1 MKTFKKVLA
10 SALAAAMVVTAF
22 PVTNA
27 EAASTAKLNKTK
39 ATVYAGQSTTLKVTT
54 PKAWKSVKVTAS
66 KKGAAAKITKV
77 SGKKVTVK
85 AVKAGTAKVTVK
97 VTAKKAGK
105 KVSKTLK
112 ATVTV
117 KNPSL
122 SVKAA
127 KEVAVGATEK
137 ITATVKPAGT
147 KVTYTS
153 NNKEVATV
161 DAKGVVTG
169 VKAGDV
175 TITVKAGKTKKTVK
189 MTVVAALSAK
199 QTKTKEIT
207 VTSATPVTKDS
218 KISVKRG
225 SVEIAL
231 DEKIGVAIDAT
242 TGKTVVL
249 TTAAKLTKGDYT
261 VTIDDKTV
269 DFQAEDEKVE
279 SIEFTSDKAVLQKP
293 ASGTTYTTAKVA
305 YKVYNQFKEDVT
317 SSTNGAITV
326 NGNGATK
333 TAAGEVTFT
342 NANGYRLNDVVAAV
356 VIYQANAQAVTKS
369 GTFTISNEA
378 AISEITIKDG
388 VYNKK
393 GEAITLDED
402 YDLSKGAYVLV
413 SAKDQ
418 YGNDVTTLDWSAA
431 TTKNAIV
438 QVAGGLTNLKA
449 AATTSE
455 EITVAGVKYAGI
467 KLAKDNISNPIGAG
481 NATLIVISNGTGK
494 TAQGTVTVANGV
506 KVDTITINVPST
518 IYGGEDNELTYSAK
532 DTYGKDVTSVNALA
546 AVTGIDSSK
555 STGAIWVKEDPLT
568 GNAKMYYTAASN
580 TTGVAAYDVKA
591 LLTKTYKASTVN
603 FTIQPNAVPTA
614 ITGTKDLTT
623 GAIVGGKIDVK
634 LDNIKVVDQ
643 YGRAITPASPYVVTA
658 SVQNDSASTGLDGK
672 TLSSAATQTTA
683 LVAGESKV
691 KFTLYNNTTAV
702 NDYTVTFTGV
712 NADDIKTYE
721 VADIATL
728 YMGTTAGTAYDKT
741 ADVKGVTAD
750 GVKVAFSDYTVA
762 CDQGIIDT
770 DNKKIKSTDLT
781 SGLLKDKD
789 SAEVTLVFT
798 MANGTSIEKK
808 VTLSKAAPQVKTVK
822 LKNDKEAFELSAT
835 DANNASGLYAKLAGL
850 IEAKDQY
857 GVDIASTATPRVT
870 VTDIKKATGSTIAVT
885 SNGLSTAS
893 IKNAIAGDVATITLT
908 FAGGTTF
915 KAKLVVEA

>member
-1 MKTFKKVLA
+1 M
-10 SALAAAMVVTAF
+10 
-22 PVTNA
+22 
-27 EAASTAKLNKTK
+27 
-39 ATVYAGQSTTLKVTT
+39 
-54 PKAWKSVKVTAS
+54 
-66 KKGAAAKITKV
+66 
-77 SGKKVTVK
+77 
-85 AVKAGTAKVTVK
+85 
-97 VTAKKAGK
+97 
-105 KVSKTLK
+105 
-112 ATVTV
+112 
-117 KNPSL
+117 
-122 SVKAA
+122 
-127 KEVAVGATEK
+127 
-137 ITATVKPAGT
+137 
-147 KVTYTS
+147 
-153 NNKEVATV
+153 
-161 DAKGVVTG
+161 
-169 VKAGDV
+169 
-175 TITVKAGKTKKTVK
+175 
-189 MTVVAALSAK
+189 
-199 QTKTKEIT
+199 
-207 VTSATPVTKDS
+207 
-218 KISVKRG
+218 
-225 SVEIAL
+225 
-231 DEKIGVAIDAT
+231 
-242 TGKTVVL
+242 
-249 TTAAKLTKGDYT
+249 
-261 VTIDDKTV
+261 
-269 DFQAEDEKVE
+269 
-279 SIEFTSDKAVLQKP
+279 
-293 ASGTTYTTAKVA
+293 
-305 YKVYNQFKEDVT
+305 
-317 SSTNGAITV
+317 
-326 NGNGATK
+326 
-333 TAAGEVTFT
+333 TFT

-378 AISEITIKDG
+378 AISEITIKEV

-467 KLAKDNISNPIGAG
+467 KLAKDNTSNPIGAG

-532 DTYGKDVTSVNALA
+532 DTYGKDVTSVSALA
-546 AVTGIDSSK
+546 AVTGIDSLK

-623 GAIVGGKIDVK
+623 GAIVGNTIDVK

-643 YGRAITPASPYVVTA
+643 YGRAITPASPYVVEA
-658 SVQNDSASTGLDGK
+658 SVENDDATTGLNGK
-672 TLSSAATQTTA
+672 SLSSTATTTNA
-683 LVAGESKV
+683 LTAGESKV
-691 KFTLYNNTTAV
+691 KFTLYNDTTAV

-712 NADDIKTYE
+712 NADDIKSYE
-721 VADIATL
+721 VADIDTL
-728 YMGTTAGTAYDKT
+728 YMGATANTAYDKT

-762 CDQGIIDT
+762 CDQGIIDN

-789 SAEVTLVFT
+789 SAEATLVFT

-822 LKNDKEAFELSAT
+822 LKNDKEAFEVAAASAT
-835 DANNASGLYAKLAGL
+835 GNVYDAVKGL

-857 GVDIASTATPRVT
+857 GVDIASSATPRVT
-870 VTDIKKATGSTIAVT
+870 VTDIKKAASSAISVT
-885 SNGLSTAS
+885 NNGLSTAS
-893 IKNAIAGDVATITLT
+893 ITGAIAGDVATITLT

-915 KAKLVVEA
+915 KAKLVVGA

>member
-1 MKTFKKVLA
+1 M
-10 SALAAAMVVTAF
+10 
-22 PVTNA
+22 PG
-27 EAASTAKLNKTK
+27 
-39 ATVYAGQSTTLKVTT
+39 YC
-54 PKAWKSVKVTAS
+54 
-66 KKGAAAKITKV
+66 
-77 SGKKVTVK
+77 
-85 AVKAGTAKVTVK
+85 VK

-122 SVKAA
+122 TLKAA
-127 KEVAVGATEK
+127 NEVAVGATEQIK
-137 ITATVKPAGT
+137 TTVKPAGT

-153 NNKEVATV
+153 SDKEIATV
-161 DAKGVVTG
+161 DTKGVVTG
-169 VKAGDV
+169 VKAGAV
-175 TITVKAGKTKKTVK
+175 TITVKAGKTTKTVK

-231 DEKIGVAIDAT
+231 DEKNGVAIDAT

-293 ASGTTYTTAKVA
+293 ATGTTYTTAKAA
-305 YKVYNQFKEDVT
+305 YKVYNQFKEDIT
-317 SSTNGAITV
+317 SSTNGAVTV
-326 NGNGATK
+326 NGNGASK

-342 NANGYRLNDVVAAV
+342 NTNGYRLNDVVAAV

-449 AATTSE
+449 VATASE

-467 KLAKDNISNPIGAG
+467 KLAKDNVANPIGAG

-568 GNAKMYYTAASN
+568 GKAKMYYTANSN

-623 GAIVGGKIDVK
+623 GAIVGNTIDVK

-643 YGRAITPASPYVVTA
+643 YGRAITPSGDYTVKT
-658 SVQNDSASTGLDGK
+658 SVEGTDTASTGLAGK
-672 TLSSAATQTTA
+672 TLSSSATTTTA
-683 LVAGESKV
+683 LSAGESKI

-712 NADDIKTYE
+712 NADDIKSYE
-721 VADIATL
+721 VADINTL
-728 YMGTTAGTAYDKT
+728 YMGATPDAAYDKT

-762 CDQGIIDT
+762 CDQNIIDST

-808 VTLSKAAPQVKTVK
+808 ATLSKAAPQVKTVK

-835 DANNASGLYAKLAGL
+835 DANNASGLYVKLAGL

-893 IKNAIAGDVATITLT
+893 ITNATAGDVATITLT

-915 KAKLVVEA
+915 KAKLVVGA

>member
-1 MKTFKKVLA
+1 MICCHFFVTYQVILYLHYFKK
-10 SALAAAMVVTAF
+10 SPFYHAF
-22 PVTNA
+22 R
-27 EAASTAKLNKTK
+27 
-39 ATVYAGQSTTLKVTT
+39 VYPCLDIV
-54 PKAWKSVKVTAS
+54 
-66 KKGAAAKITKV
+66 
-77 SGKKVTVK
+77 
-85 AVKAGTAKVTVK
+85 VK

-231 DEKIGVAIDAT
+231 DEKNGVAIDAT

-293 ASGTTYTTAKVA
+293 ASGTTYTTAKAA

-449 AATTSE
+449 ADTTSE

-658 SVQNDSASTGLDGK
+658 SVENDSASTGLDGK

-822 LKNDKEAFELSAT
+822 LKNDKEAFEVAVANAT
-835 DANNASGLYAKLAGL
+835 GNVYDAVKGL

-857 GVDIASTATPRVT
+857 GVDIASSATPRVT
-870 VTDIKKATGSTIAVT
+870 VTDIKKATSSTIAVT
-885 SNGLSTAS
+885 NNGLSAAT
-893 IKNAIAGDVATITLT
+893 ITNATAGDVATITLT

-915 KAKLVVEA
+915 KAKLVVGA

>member
-1 MKTFKKVLA
+1 MTIKT
-10 SALAAAMVVTAF
+10 
-22 PVTNA
+22 
-27 EAASTAKLNKTK
+27 
-39 ATVYAGQSTTLKVTT
+39 
-54 PKAWKSVKVTAS
+54 
-66 KKGAAAKITKV
+66 
-77 SGKKVTVK
+77 TVK
-85 AVKAGTAKVTVK
+85 PST
-97 VTAKKAGK
+97 
-105 KVSKTLK
+105 
-112 ATVTV
+112 ATVTY
-117 KNPSL
+117 K
-122 SVKAA
+122 
-127 KEVAVGATEK
+127 
-137 ITATVKPAGT
+137 
-147 KVTYTS
+147 TS
-153 NNKEVATV
+153 DKTVATV
-161 DAKGVVTG
+161 SKKGVVTG

-175 TITVKAGKTKKTVK
+175 TITVSAKSGNKTVSK
-189 MTVVAALSAK
+189 KVTISVVDELAAK
-199 QTKTKEIT
+199 QTKSKEIT
-207 VTSATPVTKDS
+207 VTTNTPVTKDS
-218 KISVKRG
+218 KITVKRG

-231 DEKIGVAIDAT
+231 DEKNGVAIDST
-242 TGKTVVL
+242 TGKTAVL

-293 ASGTTYTTAKVA
+293 ASGTTYTTAKAA

-317 SSTNGAITV
+317 SSTNGAVTV

-449 AATTSE
+449 AATSSE

-467 KLAKDNISNPIGAG
+467 RLAKDNASNPIGAG

-532 DTYGKDVTSVNALA
+532 DTYDKDVTSVSALA
-546 AVTGIDSSK
+546 AVTGINSSK

-568 GNAKMYYTAASN
+568 GKAKMYYTAASN

-623 GAIVGGKIDVK
+623 GAIVGNTIDVK

-643 YGRAITPASPYVVTA
+643 YGRAITPASPYAVTA
-658 SVQNDSASTGLDGK
+658 SVENDDANTGLNGK
-672 TLSSAATQTTA
+672 SLSSVATTTTA
-683 LVAGESKV
+683 LAAGESKV
-691 KFTLYNNTTAV
+691 KFTLYNNATAV

-712 NADDIKTYE
+712 NADDIKSYE
-721 VADIATL
+721 VADIDTL

-770 DNKKIKSTDLT
+770 DNKKIKSTNLT

-822 LKNDKEAFELSAT
+822 LKNDKEAFEVSAGSVNYKT
-835 DANNASGLYAKLAGL
+835 LRSL

-857 GVDIASTATPRVT
+857 GVDIASSATPRVT

-885 SNGLSTAS
+885 NNGLKDAS
-893 IKNAIAGDVATITLT
+893 IANATVGDVATITLT
-908 FAGGTTF
+908 FEGGTTF
-915 KAKLVVEA
+915 KAKLVVGA

>member
-1 MKTFKKVLA
+1 M
-10 SALAAAMVVTAF
+10 
-22 PVTNA
+22 
-27 EAASTAKLNKTK
+27 
-39 ATVYAGQSTTLKVTT
+39 
-54 PKAWKSVKVTAS
+54 
-66 KKGAAAKITKV
+66 
-77 SGKKVTVK
+77 SGY
-85 AVKAGTAKVTVK
+85 GVK

-231 DEKIGVAIDAT
+231 DEKNGVAIDAT

-293 ASGTTYTTAKVA
+293 ASGTTYTTAKAA

-449 AATTSE
+449 ADTTSE

-467 KLAKDNISNPIGAG
+467 NLAKDNISNPIGAG

-518 IYGGEDNELTYSAK
+518 IYGGEDNE
-532 DTYGKDVTSVNALA
+532 
-546 AVTGIDSSK
+546 
-555 STGAIWVKEDPLT
+555 
-568 GNAKMYYTAASN
+568 
-580 TTGVAAYDVKA
+580 
-591 LLTKTYKASTVN
+591 
-603 FTIQPNAVPTA
+603 
-614 ITGTKDLTT
+614 
-623 GAIVGGKIDVK
+623 
-634 LDNIKVVDQ
+634 
-643 YGRAITPASPYVVTA
+643 
-658 SVQNDSASTGLDGK
+658 
-672 TLSSAATQTTA
+672 
-683 LVAGESKV
+683 
-691 KFTLYNNTTAV
+691 
-702 NDYTVTFTGV
+702 
-712 NADDIKTYE
+712 
-721 VADIATL
+721 
-728 YMGTTAGTAYDKT
+728 
-741 ADVKGVTAD
+741 
-750 GVKVAFSDYTVA
+750 
-762 CDQGIIDT
+762 
-770 DNKKIKSTDLT
+770 
-781 SGLLKDKD
+781 
-789 SAEVTLVFT
+789 
-798 MANGTSIEKK
+798 
-808 VTLSKAAPQVKTVK
+808 
-822 LKNDKEAFELSAT
+822 
-835 DANNASGLYAKLAGL
+835 
-850 IEAKDQY
+850 
-857 GVDIASTATPRVT
+857 
-870 VTDIKKATGSTIAVT
+870 
-885 SNGLSTAS
+885 
-893 IKNAIAGDVATITLT
+893 
-908 FAGGTTF
+908 
-915 KAKLVVEA
+915 

>member
-1 MKTFKKVLA
+1 M
-10 SALAAAMVVTAF
+10 
-22 PVTNA
+22 
-27 EAASTAKLNKTK
+27 
-39 ATVYAGQSTTLKVTT
+39 
-54 PKAWKSVKVTAS
+54 
-66 KKGAAAKITKV
+66 
-77 SGKKVTVK
+77 
-85 AVKAGTAKVTVK
+85 
-97 VTAKKAGK
+97 
-105 KVSKTLK
+105 
-112 ATVTV
+112 
-117 KNPSL
+117 
-122 SVKAA
+122 
-127 KEVAVGATEK
+127 
-137 ITATVKPAGT
+137 
-147 KVTYTS
+147 
-153 NNKEVATV
+153 
-161 DAKGVVTG
+161 
-169 VKAGDV
+169 
-175 TITVKAGKTKKTVK
+175 
-189 MTVVAALSAK
+189 
-199 QTKTKEIT
+199 
-207 VTSATPVTKDS
+207 
-218 KISVKRG
+218 
-225 SVEIAL
+225 
-231 DEKIGVAIDAT
+231 
-242 TGKTVVL
+242 
-249 TTAAKLTKGDYT
+249 
-261 VTIDDKTV
+261 
-269 DFQAEDEKVE
+269 
-279 SIEFTSDKAVLQKP
+279 
-293 ASGTTYTTAKVA
+293 
-305 YKVYNQFKEDVT
+305 
-317 SSTNGAITV
+317 
-326 NGNGATK
+326 
-333 TAAGEVTFT
+333 TFT

-467 KLAKDNISNPIGAG
+467 KLAKDNTSNPIGAG

-532 DTYGKDVTSVNALA
+532 DTYGKDVTSVSALA
-546 AVTGIDSSK
+546 AVTGIDSLK

-623 GAIVGGKIDVK
+623 GAIVGNTIDVK

-643 YGRAITPASPYVVTA
+643 YGRAITPASPYVVEA
-658 SVQNDSASTGLDGK
+658 SVENDDATTGLNGK
-672 TLSSAATQTTA
+672 SLSSTATTTNA
-683 LVAGESKV
+683 LTAGESKV
-691 KFTLYNNTTAV
+691 KFTLYNDTTAV

-712 NADDIKTYE
+712 NADDIKSYE
-721 VADIATL
+721 VADIDTL
-728 YMGTTAGTAYDKT
+728 YMGATANTAYDKT

-762 CDQGIIDT
+762 CDQGIIDN

-789 SAEVTLVFT
+789 SAEATLVFT

-822 LKNDKEAFELSAT
+822 LKNDKEAFEVAAASAT
-835 DANNASGLYAKLAGL
+835 GNVYDAVKGL

-857 GVDIASTATPRVT
+857 GVDIASSATPRVT
-870 VTDIKKATGSTIAVT
+870 VTDIKKAASSAISVT
-885 SNGLSTAS
+885 NNGLSTAS
-893 IKNAIAGDVATITLT
+893 ITGAIAGDVATITLT

-915 KAKLVVEA
+915 KAKLVVGA

>member
-1 MKTFKKVLA
+1 MLQIPVL
-10 SALAAAMVVTAF
+10 STLLAVWSVENI
-22 PVTNA
+22 V
-27 EAASTAKLNKTK
+27 
-39 ATVYAGQSTTLKVTT
+39 KVTG
-54 PKAWKSVKVTAS
+54 KKSGKSVK
-66 KKGAAAKITKV
+66 
-77 SGKKVTVK
+77 
-85 AVKAGTAKVTVK
+85 
-97 VTAKKAGK
+97 
-105 KVSKTLK
+105 KTLK
-112 ATVTV
+112 ATITV

-122 SVKAA
+122 TVKAA
-127 KEVAVGATEK
+127 NEVAVGATEQIK
-137 ITATVKPAGT
+137 ATVKPAGT

-153 NNKEVATV
+153 SNKEIATV

-175 TITVKAGKTKKTVK
+175 TITVKAGKTTKTVK

-231 DEKIGVAIDAT
+231 GEKNGVAIDAT

-293 ASGTTYTTAKVA
+293 TSGTTYTTAKVA

-317 SSTNGAITV
+317 SSTNGNVNV

-378 AISEITIKDG
+378 AIAEITIKDG

-418 YGNDVTTLDWSAA
+418 YGNDVTSLKWGNVTD
-431 TTKNAIV
+431 KNAIV

-449 AATTSE
+449 AATSSE

-467 KLAKDNISNPIGAG
+467 KLAKDNASNPIGAG

-494 TAQGTVTVANGV
+494 TAQGTITVANGV
-506 KVDTITINVPST
+506 KVDTITINVPSA

-532 DTYGKDVTSVNALA
+532 DTYGKDVTSVSALA
-546 AVTGIDSSK
+546 GVTGIGSVRA
-555 STGAIWVKEDPLT
+555 TGTIWVKEDPLT
-568 GNAKMYYTAASN
+568 GKAKMYYTAASN
-580 TTGVAAYDVKA
+580 TTGTTTYDVKA

-623 GAIVGGKIDVK
+623 GAISGTAIDVK

-643 YGRAITPASPYVVTA
+643 YGRAITPSGSYTVKAKADTTDA
-658 SVQNDSASTGLDGK
+658 ANTGFTSG
-672 TLSSAATQTTA
+672 TILSSSTKTSA
-683 LVAGESKV
+683 LSVGESKV
-691 KFTLYNNTTAV
+691 TFTLYNGSTAV

-712 NADDIKTYE
+712 NTDDIKSYE
-721 VADIATL
+721 VADINTL
-728 YMGTTAGTAYDKT
+728 YMGANASTAYDKT

-762 CDQGIIDT
+762 CDQPIIDS
-770 DNKKIKSTDLT
+770 DNKKIKSTNLT
-781 SGLLKDKD
+781 NNGSILKDKD
-789 SAEVTLVFT
+789 TAEVTLVFT
-798 MANGTSIEKK
+798 MANGTSVEKK
-808 VTLSKAAPQVKTVK
+808 VTLSKVAPQVKSVK
-822 LKNDKEAFELSAT
+822 LKNNKEAFEVSAGT
-835 DANNASGLYAKLAGL
+835 VNYSTLGSL

-857 GVDIASTATPRVT
+857 DVDIATTAAPRVT
-870 VTDIKKATGSTIAVT
+870 VTDIKKATGSSIAVT
-885 SNGLSTAS
+885 NNGLSTAS
-893 IKNAIAGDVATITLT
+893 ITGATNGDVATITLT

-915 KAKLVVEA
+915 KAKLVVGA

>member
-1 MKTFKKVLA
+1 M
-10 SALAAAMVVTAF
+10 
-22 PVTNA
+22 
-27 EAASTAKLNKTK
+27 
-39 ATVYAGQSTTLKVTT
+39 
-54 PKAWKSVKVTAS
+54 
-66 KKGAAAKITKV
+66 
-77 SGKKVTVK
+77 
-85 AVKAGTAKVTVK
+85 
-97 VTAKKAGK
+97 
-105 KVSKTLK
+105 
-112 ATVTV
+112 
-117 KNPSL
+117 
-122 SVKAA
+122 
-127 KEVAVGATEK
+127 
-137 ITATVKPAGT
+137 
-147 KVTYTS
+147 
-153 NNKEVATV
+153 
-161 DAKGVVTG
+161 
-169 VKAGDV
+169 
-175 TITVKAGKTKKTVK
+175 
-189 MTVVAALSAK
+189 
-199 QTKTKEIT
+199 
-207 VTSATPVTKDS
+207 
-218 KISVKRG
+218 
-225 SVEIAL
+225 
-231 DEKIGVAIDAT
+231 
-242 TGKTVVL
+242 
-249 TTAAKLTKGDYT
+249 
-261 VTIDDKTV
+261 
-269 DFQAEDEKVE
+269 
-279 SIEFTSDKAVLQKP
+279 
-293 ASGTTYTTAKVA
+293 
-305 YKVYNQFKEDVT
+305 
-317 SSTNGAITV
+317 
-326 NGNGATK
+326 
-333 TAAGEVTFT
+333 TFT

-449 AATTSE
+449 ASTTSE

-467 KLAKDNISNPIGAG
+467 KLAKDNTSNPIGAG

-532 DTYGKDVTSVNALA
+532 DTYGKDVTSVSALA
-546 AVTGIDSSK
+546 AVTGIDSLK

-623 GAIVGGKIDVK
+623 GAIVGNTIDVK

-643 YGRAITPASPYVVTA
+643 YGRAITPASPYVVEA
-658 SVQNDSASTGLDGK
+658 SVENDDATTGLNGK
-672 TLSSAATQTTA
+672 SLSSTATTTNA
-683 LVAGESKV
+683 LTAGESKV
-691 KFTLYNNTTAV
+691 KFTLYNDTTAV

-712 NADDIKTYE
+712 NADDIKSYE
-721 VADIATL
+721 VADIDTL
-728 YMGTTAGTAYDKT
+728 YMGATANTAYDKT

-762 CDQGIIDT
+762 CDQGIIDN

-789 SAEVTLVFT
+789 SAEATLVFT

-822 LKNDKEAFELSAT
+822 LKNDKEAFEVAAASAT
-835 DANNASGLYAKLAGL
+835 GNVYDAVKGL

-857 GVDIASTATPRVT
+857 GVDIASSATPRVT
-870 VTDIKKATGSTIAVT
+870 VTDIKKAASSAISVT
-885 SNGLSTAS
+885 NNGLSTAS
-893 IKNAIAGDVATITLT
+893 ITGAIAGDVATITLT

-915 KAKLVVEA
+915 KAKLVVGA

>member
-1 MKTFKKVLA
+1 
-10 SALAAAMVVTAF
+10 
-22 PVTNA
+22 
-27 EAASTAKLNKTK
+27 
-39 ATVYAGQSTTLKVTT
+39 
-54 PKAWKSVKVTAS
+54 
-66 KKGAAAKITKV
+66 
-77 SGKKVTVK
+77 
-85 AVKAGTAKVTVK
+85 
-97 VTAKKAGK
+97 
-105 KVSKTLK
+105 
-112 ATVTV
+112 
-117 KNPSL
+117 
-122 SVKAA
+122 
-127 KEVAVGATEK
+127 
-137 ITATVKPAGT
+137 
-147 KVTYTS
+147 
-153 NNKEVATV
+153 
-161 DAKGVVTG
+161 
-169 VKAGDV
+169 
-175 TITVKAGKTKKTVK
+175 

-199 QTKTKEIT
+199 QTKTKEVT
-207 VTSATPVTKDS
+207 VTSATPVTKDA
-218 KISVKRG
+218 KITVKRG

-231 DEKIGVAIDAT
+231 DEKNGVAIDST

-261 VTIDDKTV
+261 VAIDDKTV

-293 ASGTTYTTAKVA
+293 ASGTTYTTAKAA

-317 SSTNGAITV
+317 SSTNGAVTV

-467 KLAKDNISNPIGAG
+467 KLAKDNASNPIGAG

-532 DTYGKDVTSVNALA
+532 DTYGKDVTSVSALA
-546 AVTGIDSSK
+546 AVTGINSSK

-568 GNAKMYYTAASN
+568 GNAKMYYTAAPN
-580 TTGVAAYDVKA
+580 NTGVAAYDVKA

-623 GAIVGGKIDVK
+623 GAIVGNTIDVK

-643 YGRAITPASPYVVTA
+643 YGRAITPASPYVVKA
-658 SVQNDSASTGLDGK
+658 SVENDDASTGLDGK
-672 TLSSAATQTTA
+672 SLSSTATTTTA
-683 LVAGESKV
+683 LAAGESKV

-712 NADDIKTYE
+712 NADDIKSYE
-721 VADIATL
+721 VADIDTL
-728 YMGTTAGTAYDKT
+728 YMGSTAGTAYDKT

-789 SAEVTLVFT
+789 SAEATLVFT

-822 LKNDKEAFELSAT
+822 LKNDKEAFEVAFASANGNVY
-835 DANNASGLYAKLAGL
+835 DAVKGL

-857 GVDIASTATPRVT
+857 GVDIASSATPRVT
-870 VTDIKKATGSTIAVT
+870 VTDIKKATSSTIAVT
-885 SNGLSTAS
+885 NNGLSTAS
-893 IKNAIAGDVATITLT
+893 ITGAIAGDVATITLT

-915 KAKLVVEA
+915 KAKLVVGA

>member
-1 MKTFKKVLA
+1 MIRFFYTIL
-10 SALAAAMVVTAF
+10 TAIVSLLCYLPDIF
-22 PVTNA
+22 IHILFQKSPILSRFQSV
-27 EAASTAKLNKTK
+27 STPR
-39 ATVYAGQSTTLKVTT
+39 YC
-54 PKAWKSVKVTAS
+54 VKVT
-66 KKGAAAKITKV
+66 GKV
-77 SGKKVTVK
+77 K
-85 AVKAGTAKVTVK
+85 
-97 VTAKKAGK
+97 
-105 KVSKTLK
+105 KTLK

-117 KNPSL
+117 KNPTL
-122 SVKAA
+122 TLKAA
-127 KEVAVGATEK
+127 SEVAVGATEQ
-137 ITATVKPAGT
+137 ITATVKPANT

-153 NNKEVATV
+153 SDKEIATV

-175 TITVKAGKTKKTVK
+175 TITAKAGKTTKTVK
-189 MTVVAALSAK
+189 MTVVAAFSAK

-207 VTSATPVTKDS
+207 ITSATPVAKDA

-231 DEKIGVAIDAT
+231 DEKNGVAIDAT

-249 TTAAKLTKGDYT
+249 TTAAKLAKGDYV
-261 VTIDDKTV
+261 VTINDKTAE
-269 DFQAEDEKVE
+269 FAAEDEKVT
-279 SIEFTSDKAVLQKP
+279 SVDFTSDKAVLQK
-293 ASGTTYTTAKVA
+293 AVNGTYTTAKVA

-317 SSTNGAITV
+317 SSTNGSVTV

-333 TAAGEVTFT
+333 TAAGEITFT

-393 GEAITLDED
+393 GEAITLNED

-418 YGNDVTTLDWSAA
+418 YGNDVTSLDWSGN
-431 TTKNAIV
+431 TSKNAIV
-438 QVAGGLTNLKA
+438 QIAGGLTNLTA
-449 AATTSE
+449 AANTSE

-467 KLAKDNISNPIGAG
+467 KLAKENALNPVGAG
-481 NATLIVISNGTGK
+481 NATVIVISNGTGK

-506 KVDTITINVPST
+506 KVDTITINVPSA
-518 IYGGEDNELTYSAK
+518 IYGGEDNELTYVAK
-532 DTYGKDVTSVNALA
+532 DTYGKDVTSVSALA
-546 AVTGIDSSK
+546 GVTGIANTK
-555 STGAIWVKEDPLT
+555 ATGSIWVKEDPLT
-568 GNAKMYYTAASN
+568 GKAKMYYTAASN
-580 TTGVAAYDVKA
+580 TTGTAAYDVKA

-623 GAIVGGKIDVK
+623 GALVGNTIAIK
-634 LDNIKVVDQ
+634 LENIKVVDQ
-643 YGRAITPASPYVVTA
+643 YGRAITPTSPYVVKTSVEGTDTA
-658 SVQNDSASTGLDGK
+658 NTGLANK
-672 TLSSAATQTTA
+672 TLSATATNTTA
-683 LVAGESKV
+683 LAAGESKV
-691 KFTLYNNTTAV
+691 KFTLYNGATAV
-702 NDYTVTFTGV
+702 NDYSVTFTGV

-721 VADIATL
+721 VADINTL
-728 YMGTTAGTAYDKT
+728 YMGANAAAAYDKT

-762 CDQGIIDT
+762 CDQAIVDT
-770 DNKKIKSTDLT
+770 DNKKIKSTNLT
-781 SGLLKDKD
+781 NGLLKDKE

-808 VTLSKAAPQVKTVK
+808 VTLSKAAPQVKSVT
-822 LKNDKEAFELSAT
+822 LKNSKEAFEVSAGTVNYTTLS
-835 DANNASGLYAKLAGL
+835 SL

-857 GVDIASTATPRVT
+857 GVDIAATSQPRVT
-870 VTDIKKATGSTIAVT
+870 VTDIKKATGSTIAVS
-885 SNGLSTAS
+885 SNGLSAAS
-893 IKNAIAGDVATITLT
+893 IANATSGDVATITLT

-915 KAKLVVEA
+915 KAKLVVK

>member
-1 MKTFKKVLA
+1 M
-10 SALAAAMVVTAF
+10 
-22 PVTNA
+22 PR
-27 EAASTAKLNKTK
+27 
-39 ATVYAGQSTTLKVTT
+39 YR
-54 PKAWKSVKVTAS
+54 
-66 KKGAAAKITKV
+66 
-77 SGKKVTVK
+77 
-85 AVKAGTAKVTVK
+85 VK

-127 KEVAVGATEK
+127 NEVAVGATEQIK
-137 ITATVKPAGT
+137 TTVKPAGT

-153 NNKEVATV
+153 SDKEIATV
-161 DAKGVVTG
+161 DTKGVVTG

-231 DEKIGVAIDAT
+231 DEKNGVAIDAT

-293 ASGTTYTTAKVA
+293 ASGTTYTTAKAA

-449 AATTSE
+449 AATASE

-467 KLAKDNISNPIGAG
+467 KLAKDNVANPIGAG

-568 GNAKMYYTAASN
+568 GKAKMYYSANSN

-623 GAIVGGKIDVK
+623 GAIVGNTIDVK

-643 YGRAITPASPYVVTA
+643 YGRAITPSGDYTVKT
-658 SVQNDSASTGLDGK
+658 SVEGTDTASTGLADK
-672 TLSSAATQTTA
+672 TLSSSATTTTK
-683 LVAGESKV
+683 LSAGESKI

-712 NADDIKTYE
+712 NADDIKSYE
-721 VADIATL
+721 VADINTL
-728 YMGTTAGTAYDKT
+728 YMGAAPDVAYDKT

-762 CDQGIIDT
+762 CDQNIIDST

-808 VTLSKAAPQVKTVK
+808 ATLSKAAPQVKTVK

-835 DANNASGLYAKLAGL
+835 DANNASGLYVKLAGL

-893 IKNAIAGDVATITLT
+893 ITNATAGDVATITLT

-915 KAKLVVEA
+915 KAKLVVGA

>member
-1 MKTFKKVLA
+1 
-10 SALAAAMVVTAF
+10 
-22 PVTNA
+22 
-27 EAASTAKLNKTK
+27 
-39 ATVYAGQSTTLKVTT
+39 
-54 PKAWKSVKVTAS
+54 
-66 KKGAAAKITKV
+66 
-77 SGKKVTVK
+77 
-85 AVKAGTAKVTVK
+85 
-97 VTAKKAGK
+97 
-105 KVSKTLK
+105 
-112 ATVTV
+112 
-117 KNPSL
+117 
-122 SVKAA
+122 
-127 KEVAVGATEK
+127 
-137 ITATVKPAGT
+137 
-147 KVTYTS
+147 
-153 NNKEVATV
+153 
-161 DAKGVVTG
+161 
-169 VKAGDV
+169 
-175 TITVKAGKTKKTVK
+175 

-231 DEKIGVAIDAT
+231 DEKNGVAIDAT

-293 ASGTTYTTAKVA
+293 ASGTTYTTAKAA

-449 AATTSE
+449 ADTTSE

-658 SVQNDSASTGLDGK
+658 SVENDSASTGLDGK

-822 LKNDKEAFELSAT
+822 LKNDKEAFEVAVANAT
-835 DANNASGLYAKLAGL
+835 GNVYDAVKGL

-857 GVDIASTATPRVT
+857 GVDIASSATPRVT
-870 VTDIKKATGSTIAVT
+870 VTDIKKATSSTIAVT
-885 SNGLSTAS
+885 NNGLSAAT
-893 IKNAIAGDVATITLT
+893 ITNATAGDVATITLT

-915 KAKLVVEA
+915 KAKLVVGA

>member
-1 MKTFKKVLA
+1 MLQIPVL
-10 SALAAAMVVTAF
+10 STLLAVWSVE
-22 PVTNA
+22 NI
-27 EAASTAKLNKTK
+27 
-39 ATVYAGQSTTLKVTT
+39 
-54 PKAWKSVKVTAS
+54 VKVT
-66 KKGAAAKITKV
+66 
-77 SGKKVTVK
+77 GKKSGK
-85 AVKAGTAKVTVK
+85 AVK
-97 VTAKKAGK
+97 
-105 KVSKTLK
+105 KTLK
-112 ATVTV
+112 ATITV

-122 SVKAA
+122 TVKAA
-127 KEVAVGATEK
+127 NEVAVGATEQIK
-137 ITATVKPAGT
+137 ATVKPAGT

-153 NNKEVATV
+153 SNKEIATV

-175 TITVKAGKTKKTVK
+175 TITVKAGKTTKTVK

-231 DEKIGVAIDAT
+231 GEKNGVAIDAT

-293 ASGTTYTTAKVA
+293 TSGTTYTTAKVA

-317 SSTNGAITV
+317 SSTNGNVNV

-378 AISEITIKDG
+378 AIAEITIKDG

-418 YGNDVTTLDWSAA
+418 YGNDVTSLKWGNVTD
-431 TTKNAIV
+431 KNAIV

-449 AATTSE
+449 AATSSE

-467 KLAKDNISNPIGAG
+467 KLAKDNASNPIGAG

-494 TAQGTVTVANGV
+494 TAQGTITVANGV
-506 KVDTITINVPST
+506 KVDTITINVPSA
-518 IYGGEDNELTYSAK
+518 IYGGEDNELTYSA
-532 DTYGKDVTSVNALA
+532 
-546 AVTGIDSSK
+546 
-555 STGAIWVKEDPLT
+555 
-568 GNAKMYYTAASN
+568 N
-580 TTGVAAYDVKA
+580 T
-591 LLTKTYKASTVN
+591 
-603 FTIQPNAVPTA
+603 
-614 ITGTKDLTT
+614 
-623 GAIVGGKIDVK
+623 
-634 LDNIKVVDQ
+634 
-643 YGRAITPASPYVVTA
+643 
-658 SVQNDSASTGLDGK
+658 
-672 TLSSAATQTTA
+672 
-683 LVAGESKV
+683 
-691 KFTLYNNTTAV
+691 
-702 NDYTVTFTGV
+702 
-712 NADDIKTYE
+712 DDIKSYE
-721 VADIATL
+721 VADINTL
-728 YMGTTAGTAYDKT
+728 YMGANASTAYDKT

-762 CDQGIIDT
+762 CDQPIIDS
-770 DNKKIKSTDLT
+770 DNKKIKSTNLT
-781 SGLLKDKD
+781 NNGSILKDKD
-789 SAEVTLVFT
+789 TAEVTLVFT
-798 MANGTSIEKK
+798 MANGTSVEKK
-808 VTLSKAAPQVKTVK
+808 VTLSKVAPQVKSVK
-822 LKNDKEAFELSAT
+822 LKNNKEAFEVSAGT
-835 DANNASGLYAKLAGL
+835 VNYSTLGSL

-857 GVDIASTATPRVT
+857 DVDIATTAAPRVT
-870 VTDIKKATGSTIAVT
+870 VTDIKKATGSSIAVT
-885 SNGLSTAS
+885 NNGLSTAS
-893 IKNAIAGDVATITLT
+893 ITGATNGDVATITLT

-915 KAKLVVEA
+915 KAKLVVGA